1 MFSKILVCT
10 DLSPDPNAMIQCA
23 RDALSLFFLQPHA
36 ALVRLKDPPHCKMQ
50 FVLPSQFAV
59 VEQIPKIFSDLGKT
73 RATVFPS
80 QVFTLFIPSSLKR
93 KSDRESYFFC

>member
-1 MFSKILVCT
+1 MFRKILVCT
-10 DLSPDPNAMIQCA
+10 DLSPASDAMIQCA
-23 RDALSLFFLQPHA
+23 RDAFSLLFLQPHA
-36 ALVRLKDPPHCKMQ
+36 PLVRLKDHPHFKMQ
-50 FVLPSQFAV
+50 FVLPFQFAV
-59 VEQIPKIFSDLGKT
+59 VEQISKIFSDLGKT